1 MRKSKFNEISAQFEK
16 YLSEMDRAQTTKEIA
31 EGLEI
36 TNSSAYTTLQLME
49 VFSTVQKVK
58 RRGRYRYFLKGVY
71 DEEQINAMLPP
82 VSVKPIPRRRK
93 STPCKTQSRS
103 ERARLSKL
111 YGKKRASELFAMRMT
126 ASSGNGPSAL
136 AIIGL
141 TQPEMIEEVL
151 TKDPT
156 QASLREPRLVLGDD
170 LAKLGETD
178 IDLDV
183 GRMQTPRNIK
193 PYATVG
199 FLPKDARRLTQK
211 QTNHL
216 KEQLKFLPRYEKID
230 RYEIAFAYFSA
241 LVQGTYGNV
250 FYFAM
255 STNPWERVYKIDVD
269 RSIALEKKEPKK
281 RGSIYDP
288 IIDQF
293 LESEH
298 PLVEITVK
306 NRKAS
311 YVNTLLNKRI
321 GERGLVEQVKASY
334 VTDWVYLE
342 RVE

>member
-1 MRKSKFNEISAQFEK
+1 MRKSQFKITSARIEK
-16 YLSEMDRAQTTKEIA
+16 YLSESDRPRISREVAEFLGMADTTA
-31 EGLEI
+31 HAL
-36 TNSSAYTTLQLME
+36 LQLME
-49 VFSTVQKVK
+49 VFGTVQKVV
-58 RRGRYRYFLKGVY
+58 RRGKHYFFLKGTY
-71 DEEQINAMLPP
+71 SEEQISAMLPTKKA
-82 VSVKPIPRRRK
+82 KPEPRRRK
-93 STPCKTQSRS
+93 SQSRS
-103 ERARLSKL
+103 ERKRLSKL

-193 PYATVG
+193 AYATVG

-216 KEQLKFLPRYEKID
+216 KEQLKFLPGYEKID

-255 STNPWERVYKIDVD
+255 STNPWDRVYKIDVD

-281 RGSIYDP
+281 SGSIYDP

-293 LESEH
+293 IESEH

-306 NRKAS
+306 NRKAN
-311 YVNTLLNKRI
+311 YVNLMLNKRI

-342 RVE
+342 KVE

>member
-1 MRKSKFNEISAQFEK
+1 MSKRRFNATSARFEK
-16 YLSEMDRAQTTKEIA
+16 HLSEVDRAQTTKEIA
-31 EGLEI
+31 EGLGI

-49 VFSTVQKVK
+49 VFGTVQRI
-58 RRGRYRYFLKGVY
+58 RRGKRDRYFLKGVY
-71 DEEQINAMLPP
+71 SDEQISAMFPP
-82 VSVKPIPRRRK
+82 ERIKPTPRRRK
-93 STPCKTQSRS
+93 SIPREPQSQR

-111 YGKKRASELFAMRMT
+111 YGKERASDLFTMRMT
-126 ASSGNGPSAL
+126 ANSGNGPSAL

-151 TKDPT
+151 TKDPI

-199 FLPKDARRLTQK
+199 FLPKDARRLTLR

-216 KEQLKFLPRYEKID
+216 KEQLKFLPGYEQIE

-241 LVQGTYGNV
+241 LFQGTYGNV

-255 STNPWERVYKIDVD
+255 GTNPWERVYKIEVD
-269 RSIALEKKEPKK
+269 RSIALEKKKPKK
-281 RGSIYDP
+281 KPVKRSRRKRRSKYDP

-293 LESEH
+293 LE
-298 PLVEITVK
+298 LGQT
-306 NRKAS
+306 
-311 YVNTLLNKRI
+311 
-321 GERGLVEQVKASY
+321 
-334 VTDWVYLE
+334 
-342 RVE
+342 